1 MINKMKE
8 ILLKT
13 DVELNTMSPLV
24 WAYVGDAIYELHI
37 RTYLVTTTKL
47 KPHRLH
53 IETISFVKAKAQANI
68 LEKLQNS
75 LNEEEADIV
84 RRTRNT
90 ENHHIP
96 KNTEVKDYQYAT
108 ALEGLIGYL
117 YLSGR
122 EERLKEILDLCIK
135 YGSK

>member
-1 MINKMKE
+1 MKE

-47 KPHRLH
+47 KLHRLH

>member
-47 KPHRLH
+47 KLHRLH

>member
-1 MINKMKE
+1 MKE
-8 ILLKT
+8 NSLKT
-13 DVELNTMSPLV
+13 EIELNTMSPLV
-24 WAYVGDAIYELHI
+24 WAYVGDSIYELHI

-68 LEKLQNS
+68 LRKLQNS

-84 RRTRNT
+84 RRTRNV

-96 KNTEVKDYQYAT
+96 KNAEIKDYQYAT

-117 YLSGR
+117 YLSGK
-122 EERLKEILDLCIK
+122 EERLKEILNLCIE
-135 YGSK
+135 YGSE

>member
-1 MINKMKE
+1 MNE
-8 ILLKT
+8 NLLKT
-13 DVELNTMSPLV
+13 EIELNTMSPLV

-37 RTYLVTTTKL
+37 RTYLVATTKL

-68 LEKLQNS
+68 LGKLQNS

-84 RRTRNT
+84 RRTRNV

-96 KNTEVKDYQYAT
+96 KNAEVKDYQYAT

-117 YLSGR
+117 YLSGK
-122 EERLKEILDLCIK
+122 EERLKEILNLCIE
-135 YGSK
+135 YGSE

>member
-1 MINKMKE
+1 MKE

>member
-1 MINKMKE
+1 MKE
-8 ILLKT
+8 NSLKT
-13 DVELNTMSPLV
+13 EIELNTMSPLV
-24 WAYVGDAIYELHI
+24 WAYVGDSIYELHI

-68 LEKLQNS
+68 LRKLQNL

-84 RRTRNT
+84 RRTRNV

-96 KNTEVKDYQYAT
+96 KNAEIKDYQYAT

-117 YLSGR
+117 YLSGK
-122 EERLKEILDLCIK
+122 EERLKEILNLCIE
-135 YGSK
+135 YGSE